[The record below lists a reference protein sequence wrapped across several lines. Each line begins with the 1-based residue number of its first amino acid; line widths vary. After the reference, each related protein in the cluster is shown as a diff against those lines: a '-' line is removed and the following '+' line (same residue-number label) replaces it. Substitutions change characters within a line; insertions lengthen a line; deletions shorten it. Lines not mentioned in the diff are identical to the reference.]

1 MLDWILVIILIILS
15 YKLLLNKNKI
25 IKINYKRPIQA
36 NDDWNGKLLENPSI
50 FAHNFDKSLLNGKNV
65 SNDYITC
72 YDPSTGQFIDAIKAA
87 NEQDIKS
94 QIQLAKAAQVEWKSS
109 NWSRR
114 LKVLNSL
121 LDWVVSDIDNL
132 VDVACRDTGKT
143 KVDAA
148 FGEILTTAEKLRWMI
163 NNAKS
168 ILSPQRRHTN
178 LLLAHKSSKVVYE
191 PLGVTVAS
199 VSWNYPAHNSLSP
212 IIASLISGN
221 ACIVKG
227 SELVAWSTKWFIGA
241 AQECLRVNGEDPNLI
256 QLVICYPEVVE
267 TLTTSNDIDHI
278 TFIGSELVGKKV
290 ASAASKNL
298 KPCCIELGGKDPAII
313 LESADLNFFESTFMR
328 SAFQAA
334 GQNCIGIE
342 RFIIHEKIYTDF
354 IERMDKRVKELRL
367 GPSLKEG
374 SCSDVGA
381 MISDTR
387 FAKLEELIQNAIKQ
401 GARLLVGG
409 KRYQHPLYPKGH
421 YFEPTLLVDVTKDM
435 EIFHEELFAPV
446 MTVIKAQSTNHAIDL
461 ANGTRFGLGAAVFG
475 NNKAECRLVSENLK
489 CGMVSLNDFGVFY
502 LNQSMPFGGVKSSG
516 YGRFGGPE
524 GLQGL
529 CNPKVIIEDRFFSLI
544 RTPIPK
550 PLDYPIKSAVSS
562 WSFVKGLV
570 EVVYATEIKAK
581 ILGLKDLLKGL

>member
-475 NNKAECRLVSENLK
+475 NNKAECRL
-489 CGMVSLNDFGVFY
+489 
-502 LNQSMPFGGVKSSG
+502 SMPFGGVKSSG